1 MSKKIRI
8 TESQLKMLV
17 ERRHSYTEKED
28 DEIGLTQLDD
38 KDENDIEVQEPEEV
52 NEAIQKLKSNFKR
65 FL

>member
-28 DEIGLTQLDD
+28 DGIGLTQLDD